1 MTTITE
7 SDLTAA
13 LREVHK
19 KITVKTQ
26 PGEFTVKIYAEAND
40 VSPHV
45 AISLIEKGVESG
57 LIVSVG
63 MRTINGHATK
73 VYRLKTASEV
83 L

>member
-1 MTTITE
+1 
-7 SDLTAA
+7 
-13 LREVHK
+13 
-19 KITVKTQ
+19 
-26 PGEFTVKIYAEAND
+26 
-40 VSPHV
+40 
-45 AISLIEKGVESG
+45 VESG